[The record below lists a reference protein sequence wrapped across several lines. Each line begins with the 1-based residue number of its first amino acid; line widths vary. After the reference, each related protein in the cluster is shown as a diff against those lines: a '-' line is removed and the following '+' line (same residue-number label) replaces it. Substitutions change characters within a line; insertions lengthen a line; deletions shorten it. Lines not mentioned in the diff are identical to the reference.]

1 MLDEIDKVGADWR
14 GDPSSALLEVLDPA
28 QNDTFVDNYLGV
40 PFDLSQVL
48 FIATANTLDTIPA
61 PLRDR
66 MEVLSL
72 SGYTDD
78 EKVRIAQQYLVPK
91 QLAAHGLA
99 DGELTFDDA
108 ALRVTARRYTREAG
122 VRNLDRE
129 IATVARKVAR
139 RIAEGTMEPVRVTA
153 EAVGEYLGR
162 PRFFDEVTERTERSG
177 VATGLA
183 WTPTGGDVLFVEA
196 TMMPSREERLVLT
209 GMLGDVMRES
219 AQAAVSYVRSNA
231 ERLKIDPT
239 IFEGKTIHVHVPA
252 GAIPKDGPSA
262 GVTMVT
268 AIASLAS
275 ARPVRNDVAMTG
287 EITLRGKVLP
297 VGGIKEKMLAA
308 HRAGVKTVILPR
320 HNERDV
326 EDVPPEA
333 RQALRFVF
341 ADTAEEVL
349 EEALTSAGPM
359 DAAHAA

>member
-1 MLDEIDKVGADWR
+1 MEIL
-14 GDPSSALLEVLDPA
+14 P
-28 QNDTFVDNYLGV
+28 
-40 PFDLSQVL
+40 
-48 FIATANTLDTIPA
+48 
-61 PLRDR
+61 
-66 MEVLSL
+66 L
-72 SGYTDD
+72 SGYTDE
-78 EKVRIAQQYLVPK
+78 EKVRIAEQYLVPK

-99 DGELTFDDA
+99 PGELTFDDA
-108 ALRVTARRYTREAG
+108 ALRVIARRYTREAG

-129 IATVARKVAR
+129 IATIARKVAR
-139 RIAEGTMEPVRVTA
+139 RIAEGNTEPVRITA
-153 EAVGEYLGR
+153 EAVGDYLGR
-162 PRFFDEVTERTERSG
+162 PRFFDDVAERTDRSG

-196 TMMPSREERLVLT
+196 TMMPSREEQLILT

-231 ERLKIDPT
+231 ERLKIDPRL
-239 IFEGKTIHVHVPA
+239 FEGKIIHVHVPA
-252 GAIPKDGPSA
+252 G

-275 ARPVRNDVAMTG
+275 GRPVRGDVAMTG

-308 HRAGVKTVILPR
+308 HRAGVSTVILPR

-326 EDVPPEA
+326 EDVPAEA

-341 ADTAEEVL
+341 VDTAEQVL
-349 EEALTSAGPM
+349 EEALTRAGSAG
-359 DAAHAA
+359 AAHAA